1 MNNSLKK
8 MINEE
13 FNRSMKKKTKYEKTR
28 ALVESYVREALTDKI
43 MNESKKNTRV
53 TKRDRETRKLSQVQQ
68 ALSDPAIN
76 KAGLARKIAGLSH
89 DDDARRSEISKIAR
103 GKWKPSVKVI
113 NNILHAIA
121 SDTE

>member
-1 MNNSLKK
+1 MDNKLRR

-13 FNRSMKKKTKYEKTR
+13 FNRSMNKKNKYEKTR
-28 ALVESYVREALTDKI
+28 ALVESYVREALTNKI
-43 MNESKKNTRV
+43 VKEAKSS
-53 TKRDRETRKLSQVQQ
+53 KLSQVQQ

-76 KAGLARKIAGLSH
+76 KAGLARKISGLSS

-103 GKWKPSVKVI
+103 GEWQPSTKI
-113 NNILHAIA
+113 QNDILHTIA